1 MAFVKSDLEDFLMLA
16 LKSDWHHSKHKET
29 DVLSCV
35 KQFKQKYVLNK
46 SEIMAFASLINYKN
60 HLTQHTYLR

>member
-29 DVLSCV
+29 EDVLPYV
-35 KQFKQKYVLNK
+35 KQFDQKCVLNK
-46 SEIMAFASLINYKN
+46 SELMAFASIKN
-60 HLTQHTYLR
+60 DKTTILHNTLT